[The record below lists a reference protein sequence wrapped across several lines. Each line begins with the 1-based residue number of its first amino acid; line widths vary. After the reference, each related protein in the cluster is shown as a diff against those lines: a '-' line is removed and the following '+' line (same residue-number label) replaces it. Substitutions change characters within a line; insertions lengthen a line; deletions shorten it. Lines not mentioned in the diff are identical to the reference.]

1 MPLKGRPPKPSR
13 VLEMNGSF
21 QHNPSRKRARANE
34 PQTGKCFDSAPPPE
48 FLIPEPE
55 LGYQFAARCLRQWQE
70 LALEGP
76 YIGYG
81 SRGTVISLC
90 ILKANMLRIASG
102 SKELSRLMNTEDKLR
117 SSLGLTEVSRPKVN
131 AGSNPNSAR
140 GSALAGLA
148 QEIRGRDRA

>member
-1 MPLKGRPPKPSR
+1 MPLKGRPPKPTR
-13 VLEMNGSF
+13 VLEMSGSF

-34 PQTGKCFDSAPPPE
+34 PQTGKCFASPPPPE
-48 FLIPEPE
+48 FLISEPE
-55 LGYQFAARCLRQWQE
+55 IGYQFAARCLRQWEE
-70 LALEGP
+70 LAREGP

-90 ILKANMLRIASG
+90 ILKATMLRLPSG

-131 AGSNPNSAR
+131 AGSDSNSAR

-148 QEIRGRDRA
+148 QEIRDRNRA